1 LYNIGPRTH
10 GIDFN
15 LHRVNAGSAV
25 KNARVFCNIPCFSN
39 FQEFMSTTE
48 MGNLLSGSVGND
60 DDVRHV
66 ADKFNDVFSVDELTE
81 KRRRLADQEPTL

>member
-1 LYNIGPRTH
+1 
-10 GIDFN
+10 
-15 LHRVNAGSAV
+15 
-25 KNARVFCNIPCFSN
+25 
-39 FQEFMSTTE
+39 MSPTE

-81 KRRRLADQEPTL
+81 KRRRLADQEPMS